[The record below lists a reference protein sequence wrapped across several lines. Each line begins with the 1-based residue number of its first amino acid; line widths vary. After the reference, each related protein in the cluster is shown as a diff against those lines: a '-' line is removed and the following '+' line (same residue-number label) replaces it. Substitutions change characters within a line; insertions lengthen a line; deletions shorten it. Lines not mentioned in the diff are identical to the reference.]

1 MSVKAHE
8 TGSATCGLHFE
19 LQKWWSCKRKK
30 GIILTKEKSEG
41 CTMTLGDKLTKLRKE
56 NNYTQ
61 EQLADI
67 LEVSR
72 QAISKWENN
81 TAYPETEKL
90 IKLGELYKCS
100 MDYLLKDSVED
111 FQGAVDKFPDTKSK
125 TVTFALD
132 LNTLYFERKSKRYI
146 HGLPLWHINIGFGR
160 KAKGI
165 IAVGFCARGIV
176 SVGFCSVGLI
186 SIGLCSL
193 GFLALGAFAIGL
205 LSAGAI
211 SAGILSCGAVSFGV
225 VSVGALAI
233 GHFSVGALALGK
245 YFAMGDHANAMI
257 ALGDTEAKGS
267 IYQKIGQRTAQ
278 DIAKIKELL
287 DVNIPYYLSWAKNLI
302 KNIL

>member
-1 MSVKAHE
+1 
-8 TGSATCGLHFE
+8 
-19 LQKWWSCKRKK
+19 
-30 GIILTKEKSEG
+30 
-41 CTMTLGDKLTKLRKE
+41 MTLGDKLAKLRKE

-72 QAISKWENN
+72 QAVSKWENN

-90 IKLGELYKCS
+90 ITLGELYNCS

-111 FQGAVDKFPDTKSK
+111 FRGAVNKSPDEKSK
-125 TVTFALD
+125 TLTFMLD
-132 LNTLYFERKSKRYI
+132 LNTLNFERKSKRYI

-165 IAVGFCARGIV
+165 IAVGFFARGII
-176 SVGFCSVGLI
+176 SVGLCSVGLI

-193 GFLALGAFAIGL
+193 GLLAFGAFAMGL

-211 SAGILSCGAVSFGV
+211 SAGVFSCGAVSFGV

-257 ALGDTEAKGS
+257 ALGDTEATGS

-278 DIAKIKELL
+278 DITAIKELL
-287 DVNIPYYLSWAKNLI
+287 DANIPYYLSWAKNLI
-302 KNIL
+302 KIML

>member
-1 MSVKAHE
+1 MSAKAHKI
-8 TGSATCGLHFE
+8 GNATCGLHLE
-19 LQKWWSCKRKK
+19 LQKWLSCKREKD
-30 GIILTKEKSEG
+30 IILTKEMNGG

-72 QAISKWENN
+72 QTVSKWENN

-90 IKLGELYKCS
+90 IKLGELFTCS

-111 FQGAVDKFPDTKSK
+111 FQGTVNKSPDEKSK
-125 TVTFALD
+125 TFTFSLD
-132 LNTLYFERKSKRYI
+132 LNTLNFERKSKRII

-165 IAVGFCARGIV
+165 IAVGFFARGII
-176 SVGFCSVGLI
+176 SVGLCSVGLI

-193 GFLALGAFAIGL
+193 GLLAFGAFVMGL

-211 SAGILSCGAVSFGV
+211 SAGVFSCGAVSFGV

-257 ALGDTEAKGS
+257 ALGDTEATGS

-278 DIAKIKELL
+278 DITTIKELL
-287 DVNIPYYLSWAKNLI
+287 DANIPYYLSWAKNLI
-302 KNIL
+302 KGML

>member
-1 MSVKAHE
+1 
-8 TGSATCGLHFE
+8 
-19 LQKWWSCKRKK
+19 
-30 GIILTKEKSEG
+30 
-41 CTMTLGDKLTKLRKE
+41 MTLGDKLTKLRKE

-90 IKLGELYKCS
+90 ITLGELYNCS

-111 FQGAVDKFPDTKSK
+111 YQGAVNESPNDKSK
-125 TVTFALD
+125 TLTFTLD
-132 LNTLYFERKSKRYI
+132 LNTLNFERKSKRYI

-165 IAVGFCARGIV
+165 IAVGFLAKGII
-176 SVGFCSVGLI
+176 SVGLCSVGLI

-193 GFLALGAFAIGL
+193 GFLALGAFAMGL

-211 SAGILSCGAVSFGV
+211 SAGVFSCGAVSFGV
-225 VSVGALAI
+225 ISVGALAI

-257 ALGDTEAKGS
+257 ALGDTEATGS
-267 IYQKIGQRTAQ
+267 IYQKIGQRTVQ
-278 DIAKIKELL
+278 DITAIKELL
-287 DVNIPYYLSWAKNLI
+287 DANIPYYLLWAKNLI
-302 KNIL
+302 KSML

>member
-1 MSVKAHE
+1 
-8 TGSATCGLHFE
+8 
-19 LQKWWSCKRKK
+19 
-30 GIILTKEKSEG
+30 
-41 CTMTLGDKLTKLRKE
+41 MTLGDKLAKLRKE

-81 TAYPETEKL
+81 TTYPETEKL

-111 FQGAVDKFPDTKSK
+111 YQEAVNKSPDEKSK
-125 TVTFALD
+125 TLTFAID
-132 LNTLYFERKSKRYI
+132 LNTLNFERKSKRYI

-165 IAVGFCARGIV
+165 IAVGFCARGII
-176 SVGFCSVGLI
+176 SVGLCSVGLI

-193 GFLALGAFAIGL
+193 GFLALGAFTMGL

-211 SAGILSCGAVSFGV
+211 SAGVFSCGAVSIGI

-233 GHFSVGALALGK
+233 GDFSVGALALGK
-245 YFAMGDHANAMI
+245 YFAMGDHAKAMI
-257 ALGDTEAKGS
+257 ALGDTEATGS

-278 DIAKIKELL
+278 DITTVKELL
-287 DVNIPYYLSWAKNLI
+287 DVNIPYYLLWAKNLI
-302 KNIL
+302 KNML

>member
-1 MSVKAHE
+1 
-8 TGSATCGLHFE
+8 
-19 LQKWWSCKRKK
+19 
-30 GIILTKEKSEG
+30 
-41 CTMTLGDKLTKLRKE
+41 MTLGDKLAKLRKE

-81 TAYPETEKL
+81 TTYPETEKL
-90 IKLGELYKCS
+90 IKLGELYNCS
-100 MDYLLKDSVED
+100 MDYLLKDGVED
-111 FQGAVDKFPDTKSK
+111 FQGAVNQSPDEKTK
-125 TVTFALD
+125 TLTLAID
-132 LNTLYFERKSKRYI
+132 LNTLNFERKSKRYF

-165 IAVGFCARGIV
+165 IAVGFFAKGII
-176 SVGFCSVGLI
+176 SVGLCSVGVI

-193 GFLALGAFAIGL
+193 GLLALGAFVMGL

-211 SAGILSCGAVSFGV
+211 SAGVLSFGAVSFGI

-233 GHFSVGALALGK
+233 GDFSVGALALGK
-245 YFAMGDHANAMI
+245 YFAMGDHAKAMI
-257 ALGDTEAKGS
+257 ALGDTEATGS

-278 DIAKIKELL
+278 DITAIKELL
-287 DVNIPYYLSWAKNLI
+287 DVNIPYYLLWAKNLI
-302 KNIL
+302 KNMF